1 MLATRFRRVL
11 PVASV
16 VLAVVLGVQGASAT
30 LKAPGQ
36 RPAPPPQRPGSP
48 PGAVGPGRGGAIGE
62 VVFHPCGDR
71 LPGARC
77 GRIEVPADPSFPALG
92 SITVG
97 FARYPRRDRD
107 EPSRGTIVA
116 VEGGPGYSTIGS
128 RSYYRR
134 LFRPLMEHRSLLLMD
149 LRGTGRSDAIDCPEL
164 QRWRPGSHSMS
175 WIAAEAACGRQ
186 LGPMSSR
193 YGSAFAADDLAL
205 LLDGLGIGK
214 LDLYGDSY
222 GTFFA
227 QTFAVRHPD
236 RVATLILDAA
246 YPIEGTDPWWRDTN
260 RAGVDA
266 IRTACRRAP
275 TCHGDPIVLL
285 RRLAARL
292 RDRPIRGTAPDA
304 DGRPFRTRVTAASIN
319 TLLSFAGYGPSV
331 DRELVAAARAA
342 MRARP
347 DPRPLLRLLSEN
359 EWHWGAGNV
368 HAYSQGLAT
377 ATSCNDYPMLW
388 DRFDPVPE
396 RKAAFDDAV
405 AELRRTDPRA
415 FDPLRAQ
422 EWARS
427 NQTAYRS
434 CLRWPVPDAYV
445 PPFPDGGSYP
455 DVPTLVLAG
464 EFDSITSPEG
474 ARQVARNFP
483 NGTYV
488 EVPNSFHV
496 TALGDR
502 PHCVDRIV
510 VRFVRTATTGDTS
523 CLATDYPPVNVVQR
537 FPRAAASVL
546 GPVARRAAIV
556 ATGTVGDVI
565 GRWWNMYGYEGV
577 GLRGGTF
584 STVGLWSPTWRLR
597 GVRWVRDVPV
607 DGSAESNLANGRS
620 RAHVTLGGGGIPAS
634 DLRIRWNAHR
644 PFEAAH
650 VTGTVGGRR
659 VDLRVPAP

>member
-1 MLATRFRRVL
+1 MVRPRL
-11 PVASV
+11 PLVAMV
-16 VLAVVLGVQGASAT
+16 VLSLAGAVPASAHGA
-30 LKAPGQ
+30 APGF
-36 RPAPPPQRPGSP
+36 RPSPPAGSLVPAPEAGLR
-48 PGAVGPGRGGAIGE
+48 AGAIDE
-62 VVFHPCGDR
+62 VVFRPCGDR
-71 LPGARC
+71 IPGARC
-77 GRIEVPADPSFPALG
+77 GAMEVLADRRFPGLG

-107 EPSRGTIVA
+107 APSRGTIVA
-116 VEGGPGYSTIGS
+116 VEGGPGYSSIGS
-128 RSYYRR
+128 RSSYRR
-134 LFRPLMEHRSLLLMD
+134 LFRPLMRHRSLLLMD
-149 LRGTGRSDAIDCPEL
+149 LRGTGRSDAIDCPAL
-164 QRWRPGSHSMS
+164 QRWRAASHRVS
-175 WIAAEAACGRQ
+175 WLTAEARCGRQ
-186 LGPMSSR
+186 LGRLSSR
-193 YGSAFAADDLAL
+193 YGSAFGADDLAM
-205 LLDGLGIGK
+205 LLDGLGIASI
-214 LDLYGDSY
+214 DLYGDSY

-236 RVATLILDAA
+236 RVDTLILDAA

-266 IRTACRRAP
+266 IRTACRRAR
-275 TCHGDPIVLL
+275 TCGGDPIPLL
-285 RRLAARL
+285 RRLAAML
-292 RDRPIRGTAPDA
+292 RASPIRGTAPDA
-304 DGRPFRTRVTAASIN
+304 DGRPFRTRVTSASIN
-319 TLLSFAGYGPSV
+319 TLLSYAGYGPSV

-342 MRARP
+342 MREHP
-347 DPRPLLRLLSEN
+347 DRRPLLRLLSEN

-377 ATSCNDYPMLW
+377 ATSCNDYPMVW
-388 DRFDPVPE
+388 DRYDALAD
-396 RKAAFDDAV
+396 RKAAFDAAV

-415 FDPLRAQ
+415 FEPLGVG

-427 NQTAYRS
+427 NQAAYRS
-434 CLRWPVPDAYV
+434 CLRWPVPQHHR
-445 PPFPDGGSYP
+445 PPFPDGGTYP

-474 ARQVARNFP
+474 ARQVARSFP

-510 VRFVRTATTGDTS
+510 LRFVRSASTGDTS
-523 CLATDYPPVNVVQR
+523 CLARDYPPVNVVER
-537 FPRAAASVL
+537 FPRSAAAVPGSV
-546 GPVARRAAIV
+546 GRRAAVI
-556 ATGTVGDVI
+556 AAGTVGDVI

-584 STVGLWSPTWRLR
+584 STVGLSSPDWRLR
-597 GVRWVRDVPV
+597 GIRWVRDVPV
-607 DGSAESNLANGRS
+607 DGTAESNLATGRS
-620 RAHVTLGGGGIPAS
+620 HAHVTLGGGGIPSS

-644 PFEAAH
+644 PFEGAR
-650 VTGTVGGRR
+650 VTGTVGGQR